1 MAALYFRIASL
12 AINQAKI
19 KIASEEDP
27 GHLEDTKRG
36 IAYYP
41 HNCPLQAESSSRFA
55 ATPFFYRILLHTSG
69 EFEDP
74 VLYEVKHMDSTFR
87 H

>member
-1 MAALYFRIASL
+1 MPSDIFNAKMAALYFRIASL

-41 HNCPLQAESSSRFA
+41 QLSSSGRVVVTVRSNSVFLPNP
-55 ATPFFYRILLHTSG
+55 TTHVR
-69 EFEDP
+69 
-74 VLYEVKHMDSTFR
+74 
-87 H
+87 